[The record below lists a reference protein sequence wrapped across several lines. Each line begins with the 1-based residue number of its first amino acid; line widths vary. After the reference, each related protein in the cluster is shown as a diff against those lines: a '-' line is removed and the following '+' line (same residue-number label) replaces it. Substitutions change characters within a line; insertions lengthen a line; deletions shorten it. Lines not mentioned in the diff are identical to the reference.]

1 VLLPLLVG
9 AYPPPPSWRWCR
21 CPVAKA
27 EALAEG
33 FAAAHGA
40 ACSVVPEE
48 KLNAVFNADAGGDE
62 GAAGAAGKAAIG
74 PPQTKGGSKPG
85 AFAMALKC
93 ECPRCLPDGTW
104 FRPQNN

>member
-1 VLLPLLVG
+1 MPLFD
-9 AYPPPPSWRWCR
+9 PSANIFVT

-27 EALAEG
+27 EVLAEG

-48 KLNAVFNADAGGDE
+48 KLNAVFNADQTDGAGVS
-62 GAAGAAGKAAIG
+62 AAVG

-85 AFAMALKC
+85 AFASALKC

-104 FRPQNN
+104 FRPEN